1 MNMQMRSLFN
11 RISLMLLLLAMAGC
25 SVIKISYNN
34 AQELTYWW
42 LYSYVHF
49 SDVQKPIIKAEL
61 VALHDWHRFNEIPV
75 YIKILESAQ
84 KKVMHDTTPG
94 QVCAVVEG
102 VRERIRTLNLQTEPI
117 IEKLSPT
124 LTHEQ
129 LGQIQKHFEKNNKK
143 WQEDWLEG
151 TQQERAEHRLK
162 LAIKRAEMLYDRL
175 SDQQR
180 DILKDNIRISTFNA
194 ETSYEERLRRQTDAI
209 ATLKKIIDLKL
220 TEPDIKLEIAAYFD
234 RLQNG
239 DDLAYQNYI
248 DRLTVDSCEG
258 FARLHNST
266 SKKQRQYA
274 ADKFGGYIKDLEALK
289 SSAQVI

>member
-94 QVCAVVEG
+94 QVCAVVES

-143 WQEDWLEG
+143 WQQDWLEG
-151 TQQERAEHRLK
+151 TEQEHAEHRLK

-175 SDQQR
+175 SNQQR
-180 DILKDNIRISTFNA
+180 DILKDNIRISTFSA

-220 TEPDIKLEIAAYFD
+220 AEPDIKLEIAAYFD